1 MVPRQDVFAQY
12 NDVLSW
18 LEQKKL
24 GDSNATHHIIK
35 HNLDIAAEEFKKPA
49 IFVEYL
55 VENNNINIITD
66 EEKEIIE
73 FYFELFR
80 KRMN

>member
-1 MVPRQDVFAQY
+1 MVLRQDVFAQY

-24 GDSNATHHIIK
+24 VDPNATHHIIK
-35 HNLDIAAEEFKKPA
+35 HSLDIAAEEFKKPA
-49 IFVEYL
+49 TFVEYL
-55 VENNNINIITD
+55 VENNNVSIITD
-66 EEKEIIE
+66 EEKKIIE
-73 FYFELFR
+73 FYFKLFR

>member
-1 MVPRQDVFAQY
+1 MVPRQEVFAQY

-24 GDSNATHHIIK
+24 GDPNATNHIIK
-35 HNLDIAAEEFKKPA
+35 YNLDIVAEEFKKPA
-49 IFVEYL
+49 TFVEYL

-66 EEKEIIE
+66 EEKKIIE
-73 FYFELFR
+73 FYFTLFR